1 MSLHFLETFIQEFL
15 SSPIKEIS
23 ITKVIA
29 LYKHQIL
36 TFLTGYPKVI
46 LALIAQKNEIDISHN
61 KGYLT
66 TKN

>member
-1 MSLHFLETFIQEFL
+1 MKQ
-15 SSPIKEIS
+15 IS

-36 TFLTGYPKVI
+36 TFLTGYSKVI